1 MSSIL
6 VTGGAGFIGSN
17 FVRHVL
23 AHTDDSV
30 TVLDALTYAGSR
42 ASLDGLPADRFG
54 FVHGSVCDAALLDAG
69 VVTNRNSIP
78 RDPNGAWYT
87 SGIRFGTPALTT
99 RGFGKDE
106 FDKVAELVVEVLSN
120 TKPGTTK
127 AGGTSKATYVMEAG
141 VSERVRSQSAE
152 LLDKHPLYPGLELS

>member
-1 MSSIL
+1 MSTIL

-54 FVHGSVCDAALLDAG
+54 FVHGSVCDAALLDDLVG
-69 VVTNRNSIP
+69 KHDVVVHFAAESQT
-78 RDPNGAWYT
+78 
-87 SGIRFGTPALTT
+87 TT
-99 RGFGKDE
+99 R
-106 FDKVAELVVEVLSN
+106 
-120 TKPGTTK
+120 
-127 AGGTSKATYVMEAG
+127 
-141 VSERVRSQSAE
+141 
-152 LLDKHPLYPGLELS
+152 